1 MCSAFHHFVYVFHL
15 IKFVSFC
22 CYRIFLVNKD
32 IHYRVKLREN
42 VTSNFQDTDNSLIQK
57 IRQWLS
63 SSEIN
68 GRGQMSSKF

>member
-1 MCSAFHHFVYVFHL
+1 
-15 IKFVSFC
+15 
-22 CYRIFLVNKD
+22 VNKD